1 MKDTEITQAWSENH
15 KGTMSYSENIEIPH
29 YTLKNTDIPH
39 HTEKQGNGSIT
50 QKCPVTLINR
60 NWPSMLN
67 IDLASSVVVVLTWDP
82 LLPLTLMLKWAMVL
96 GGLLH
101 EHSY

>member
-15 KGTMSYSENIEIPH
+15 KSTLAYSENIEIPPLH
-29 YTLKNTDIPH
+29 SENTEIPH
-39 HTEKQGNGSIT
+39 HIEKQGNGSIT
-50 QKCPVTLINR
+50 QKYPVTLINR

-67 IDLASSVVVVLTWDP
+67 TDLASSVVVVLTGDA
-82 LLPLTLMLKWAMVL
+82 LLPLMLIWAMML
-96 GGLLH
+96 GGSLY